1 MLQIAKMLGMRDLRR
16 EHRLTA
22 RSLPELIRW
31 VEETLS
37 RYGSSRKVTFR
48 GRKLS
53 LEAIVKASLLHLMS
67 LPEDEQER
75 VLGASIAKLEGM
87 LEVPEAE
94 PLEAATWLRP
104 RDTTQATER
113 ASKRPKRGG
122 ESEKKP

>member
-1 MLQIAKMLGMRDLRR
+1 MSPLIGRMFGMRDLRR

-53 LEAIVKASLLHLMS
+53 LEAIVNASLLHLMS
-67 LPEDEQER
+67 LPEVEQER
-75 VLGASIAKLEGM
+75 VLNESIGKLERM
-87 LEVPEAE
+87 LDIPEE
-94 PLEAATWLRP
+94 QPLEAAQWLQP
-104 RDTTQATER
+104 RDTTQAFEQDIQGR
-113 ASKRPKRGG
+113 KRPGP
-122 ESEKKP
+122 KKSK

>member
-1 MLQIAKMLGMRDLRR
+1 MMQLAKMCGMRDLRR

-22 RSLPELIRW
+22 RSVPELSRW

-53 LEAIVKASLLHLMS
+53 LEAIVNASLLHLMS

-104 RDTTQATER
+104 RDVSEAMER
-113 ASKRPKRGG
+113 KLKRPKRGG
-122 ESEKKP
+122 SEQKP

>member
-1 MLQIAKMLGMRDLRR
+1 MMQLAKMCGMRDLRR

-53 LEAIVKASLLHLMS
+53 LEAIVNASLLHLMS

-104 RDTTQATER
+104 RDVSEAMER
-113 ASKRPKRGG
+113 KLKRPKRGG
-122 ESEKKP
+122 SEQKP

>member
-1 MLQIAKMLGMRDLRR
+1 MQLAKMCGMRDLRR

-53 LEAIVKASLLHLMS
+53 LEAIVNASLLHLMS

-104 RDTTQATER
+104 RDVSEAMER
-113 ASKRPKRGG
+113 KLKRPKRGG
-122 ESEKKP
+122 SEQKP

>member
-1 MLQIAKMLGMRDLRR
+1 MILQLGKMCGMRDLRR

-37 RYGSSRKVTFR
+37 RYGSSRRVTFR

-53 LEAIVKASLLHLMS
+53 LEAIVNASLLHLMS

-75 VLGASIAKLEGM
+75 VLGASIARLEGM
-87 LEVPEAE
+87 LDVPESE
-94 PLEAATWLRP
+94 PLEAAQWLRP

-113 ASKRPKRGG
+113 ASKKPKRG
-122 ESEKKP
+122 ESEK